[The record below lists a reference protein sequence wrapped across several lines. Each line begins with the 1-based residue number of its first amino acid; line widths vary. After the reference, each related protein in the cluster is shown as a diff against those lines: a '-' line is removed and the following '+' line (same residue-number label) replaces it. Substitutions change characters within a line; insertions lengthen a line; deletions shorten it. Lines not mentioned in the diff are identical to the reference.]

1 MTLGK
6 ERKFMN
12 KSDNLSHEN
21 KRIGW
26 IDIAKGYGIL
36 LVILGHLNVGLLGK
50 WIYTFHMPLFFFCR
64 DMYLV

>member
-1 MTLGK
+1 
-6 ERKFMN
+6 MN

-50 WIYTFHMPLFFFCR
+50 
-64 DMYLV
+64 